1 VWAKKSL
8 LKKVFKKKT
17 SSSVVNGR
25 RRKGCFTLC
34 CRCTKKAF
42 ESFIIIIKTY
52 SLSLSLSLSSLT
64 TTERN
69 NNNNNSLSSFE
80 KSALFYHL
88 PTTTT
93 RILKNFHIIEKN
105 ERRGVQREGEVLV

>member
-1 VWAKKSL
+1 LNYYYYKNIV
-8 LKKVFKKKT
+8 
-17 SSSVVNGR
+17 
-25 RRKGCFTLC
+25 
-34 CRCTKKAF
+34 
-42 ESFIIIIKTY
+42 

-64 TTERN
+64 KTERN
-69 NNNNNSLSSFE
+69 NDNNNNSLSSFE